1 MVPQMTRFSDNGLIL
16 DVGSLGEMRMRVNHK
31 GWNSVFDKASRND
44 GMGVLTSRIVSTFS
58 M

>member
-16 DVGSLGEMRMRVNHK
+16 DVGSLGEMLMRVNHK
-31 GWNSVFDKASRND
+31 GWNSVFDKAGLND
-44 GMGVLTSRIVSTFS
+44 GIGVLTSRIVSNFS